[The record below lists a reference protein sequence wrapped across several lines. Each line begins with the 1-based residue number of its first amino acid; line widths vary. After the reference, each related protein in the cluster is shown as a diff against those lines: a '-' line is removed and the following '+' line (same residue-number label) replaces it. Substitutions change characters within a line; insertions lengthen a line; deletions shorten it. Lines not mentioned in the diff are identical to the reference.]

1 VSNVGI
7 TDLGGF
13 KDYTDNFFASNS
25 SQGLEKRRC
34 RRHLS

>member
-1 VSNVGI
+1 M
-7 TDLGGF
+7 
-13 KDYTDNFFASNS
+13 DYFFASNS